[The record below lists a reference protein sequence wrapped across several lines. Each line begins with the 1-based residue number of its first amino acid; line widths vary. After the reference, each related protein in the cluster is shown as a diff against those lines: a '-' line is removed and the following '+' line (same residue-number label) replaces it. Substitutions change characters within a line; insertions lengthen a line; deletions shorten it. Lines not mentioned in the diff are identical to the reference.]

1 MSPLLEPGD
10 ILEAHQ
16 SHEALLED
24 LQNDV
29 HQATSNLG
37 DLQKMLHYNISSTRM
52 ELNLNHTEIPEQLL
66 QQMLFPHME
75 RFLNAHFNPVLAN
88 VTKSL
93 EGFVTILKNLSQN
106 VEANRKSIEKFQE
119 STVPKKD
126 FQELGTKFESKVQ
139 ENILRVDQMKR
150 ETDNHLHFQQAAI
163 HYNLTMIKA
172 DTDMKLKR
180 YHKIQHS
187 VLLALNNSIA
197 DMRQEQD
204 KLRDKLE
211 NLNRNFAAFPIEF
224 GSPNEKFT
232 EKDIELLN
240 QTLVKHAQEL
250 KDLYDESDEAY
261 KDINNLNNKIN
272 ALTATTKLEMEELR
286 MALME
291 KSLIT
296 EEMEEDLERK
306 IVALN
311 GTLANIEES
320 IWELQRSMKACRC
333 EKPSSEFDTEEQT
346 NITQITRDEIK
357 EFEAHL
363 KDLRNEI
370 KDLATALPHVL
381 QSLDFQQ
388 EQSRQLES
396 SISLLKRHTNTSSK
410 NIDDLE
416 KTDEKMLWHIK
427 YLNSSFNSLLEDA
440 MRHETALVTLLGEE
454 MMDSITKEDPS
465 TLISSIH
472 HFQEIIKEQNITL
485 ESLTKKIHYLEMNYE
500 NHHLLKLP
508 VLEKQIE
515 DTVQEKISSQ
525 HSSVEH
531 MEPNHEAIMEDVMD
545 HPTYHDIIT
554 LKKEIGYLSREMKAY
569 ESQWDHASVCC
580 NRTVV
585 SLVEPLSNSVENL
598 KEDITSTQQ
607 SFEEHL
613 QIFQK
618 LFGSIKDLAAA
629 NISLD
634 VAKIQSM
641 MGRKMRKQLKVQ
653 EKHKMRDKKEAGDPR
668 GGTLNGRHKIPTESL
683 ETDLSVA
690 FYMRHPEG
698 SERALNLSTTY
709 LNHGGGYFPEHGY
722 FKSPHTGVYMVA
734 VSTEFTLGARSLG
747 ELVFSNGHRMTLIRN
762 KAKANGSFLTAFALV
777 ELQKR

>member
-1 MSPLLEPGD
+1 
-10 ILEAHQ
+10 
-16 SHEALLED
+16 
-24 LQNDV
+24 
-29 HQATSNLG
+29 
-37 DLQKMLHYNISSTRM
+37 
-52 ELNLNHTEIPEQLL
+52 
-66 QQMLFPHME
+66 MLFPYME

-106 VEANRKSIEKFQE
+106 VEANRKKIEKFQE

-139 ENILRVDQMKR
+139 ENILRVDQMKK

-211 NLNRNFAAFPIEF
+211 NLNRNFPIEF
-224 GSPNEKFT
+224 GNPNEKFT
-232 EKDIELLN
+232 EKDIEFLN
-240 QTLVKHAQEL
+240 HTLVKHAQEL

-272 ALTATTKLEMEELR
+272 ELKATTKLEMEELR
-286 MALME
+286 MAFME
-291 KSLIT
+291 KSLIS
-296 EEMEEDLERK
+296 EEIDEDLARK
-306 IVALN
+306 IVAIN

-320 IWELQRSMKACRC
+320 IWDLQRSMKACRC
-333 EKPSSEFDTEEQT
+333 EKRSSDFDMEEQA

-357 EFEAHL
+357 QFEAHL

-396 SISLLKRHTNTSSK
+396 SISLLNRHTNTSSK

-416 KTDEKMLWHIK
+416 KIDEEMLWHIK

-454 MMDSITKEDPS
+454 IMDSLTEEDPS

-472 HFQEIIKEQNITL
+472 HFQEIINEQNITL

-500 NHHLLKLP
+500 NNPNAHHLSKLP
-508 VLEKQIE
+508 VLEEQME

-525 HSSVEH
+525 LSSVEH
-531 MEPNHEAIMEDVMD
+531 MEPNHEAVMEDVMD

-569 ESQWDHASVCC
+569 ESQWDRASVCC
-580 NRTVV
+580 NHTVV
-585 SLVEPLSNSVENL
+585 SLVEPLSNSVDNL
-598 KEDITSTQQ
+598 KEDITFTQQ

-634 VAKIQSM
+634 VTKIQSV

-653 EKHKMRDKKEAGDPR
+653 EKHKMRDKKEAGDHR
-668 GGTLNGRHKIPTESL
+668 GGTLNGRHKMPTESL
-683 ETDLSVA
+683 ET
-690 FYMRHPEG
+690 
-698 SERALNLSTTY
+698 
-709 LNHGGGYFPEHGY
+709 GGF
-722 FKSPHTGVYMVA
+722 
-734 VSTEFTLGARSLG
+734 LL
-747 ELVFSNGHRMTLIRN
+747 
-762 KAKANGSFLTAFALV
+762 AN
-777 ELQKR
+777 